1 MDPTAELPLNGTH
14 EELAVG
20 KINWLPGEGRGREGG
35 CWDERGRG
43 EVCRE
48 SR

>member
-1 MDPTAELPLNGTH
+1 MDPPAELPLNGTH

-20 KINWLPGEGRGREGG
+20 KINWLPGEGKGEDVLDDRGQKGG
-35 CWDERGRG
+35 T
-43 EVCRE
+43 RE